1 LEPDQALAE
10 THRLFEQHGIAGQ
23 RQTRARYFELLG
35 EALDVSRRG
44 EECVAVGEE
53 FFRVDIL
60 AKRFGKFSSKP
71 AAMLGFRASASRQ
84 SGTMS
89 LPPRPEKWCKS
100 GGRCVTVTAGPE
112 PRMSV
117 RRLVMKSCRALSV
130 RQSVGRRKSPR
141 RLSGRQYCRSSVR

>member
-60 AKRFGKFSSKP
+60 AKRFGKSFEQARSNVGLP
-71 AAMLGFRASASRQ
+71 GLGIAPERHDVLAAAA
-84 SGTMS
+84 
-89 LPPRPEKWCKS
+89 
-100 GGRCVTVTAGPE
+100 
-112 PRMSV
+112 
-117 RRLVMKSCRALSV
+117 
-130 RQSVGRRKSPR
+130 
-141 RLSGRQYCRSSVR
+141 